1 MRRLPQNIS
10 PEPDARTLEI
20 LCEILP
26 TEVEQRTQGQT
37 VAWRD
42 QSSFTMVQTRRQ
54 FRSIEAMDFVEF
66 ITNGLEPGSIST
78 TKHIEQQALRSGFS
92 VSRSQDS
99 SRLGRLTSLGVQ
111 SALLTRKMRG
121 SCPAE

>member
-20 LCEILP
+20 LCQILP
-26 TEVEQRTQGQT
+26 KEVEQRTQGQT

-42 QSSFTMVQTRRQ
+42 QSSFTMVQTSRH
-54 FRSIEAMDFVEF
+54 FRSIEAIDFVEF

-78 TKHIEQQALRSGFS
+78 TKHIE
-92 VSRSQDS
+92 
-99 SRLGRLTSLGVQ
+99 
-111 SALLTRKMRG
+111 
-121 SCPAE
+121 